1 MANQGQTPS
10 KTAVAGKAGKAG
22 KSANSAGDKTAA
34 FADASPI
41 LNGPYSEPALHYATA
56 ADGSLNYEDPR
67 EGRRI
72 FAPQTPQVPL
82 GRQPQGSLYDVNDF
96 ASQYREELVN
106 LLREQVSG
114 WRHAGYPDVTS
125 RVTRDLLS
133 DWFQNP
139 DRPAWKKLFFAQ
151 QEAVE
156 TAIWLNEV
164 AHKSNAGTHVLNIL
178 RQANETVEDVNSVLP
193 RIAFKMATG
202 TGKTVVMA
210 CLILYHY
217 LNRSQYRNDP
227 RYCDYFLLV
236 APGITI
242 RDRLNVLRVD
252 SQAGNDA
259 DATDYYRERQLVP
272 AAYAGLLLGL
282 NARLIITNYHA
293 LEPRLISGNKRS
305 PLDGKIGP
313 NGIKVE
319 VREDMSQVL
328 KRVLGP
334 FKPGRR
340 LVVINDEAHHCYLPR
355 AKGRDTEEENAATE
369 NERAAVWFSGLRA
382 IAQRWQVGSV
392 YDLSATP
399 YYLSGS
405 GWPAYSYFPW
415 VVSDFGL
422 IEAIEAGLVKIP
434 FLPVDDTSQEIDE
447 PKLRNLYEH
456 CKADLPKKGQRTQ
469 RKEDSKDDKRLG
481 AAAQHIEQP
490 PQLPPLLKTALEQ
503 FYRHYENYERGL
515 REQGERGKDLLSS
528 PPVFIVVCINTT
540 VSKEVYKLIAGY
552 ETFDDDG
559 KPFAVSGS
567 LPLFSNFNTVTAARH
582 YKPPTLLID
591 SDALEHSGQVNE
603 EFKRV
608 FAPEIEAFKRDYRL
622 SRPDKSVDALTESD
636 LLREVVNTVGRSGKL
651 GEHIRCVV
659 SVGMLTEGWDANTVT
674 HIVGIRA
681 FGSQLLCEQVA
692 GRALRRRQY
701 FLDPKTGK
709 FPPEYAHIIGVPFK
723 FFKGGS
729 SELPTPQDISYLK
742 AVPERASLAIEFPNL
757 VGYKIEMDSD
767 HIKANFA
774 TVPKFVLNMAD
785 LPTQTTMGT
794 AFSGDTVDLNTDP
807 DKLRDQE
814 VVYWVAKEVLS
825 RYYRDDKGRPLLEKF
840 TDVRRIAQ
848 QWYDHMIDVVGETDP
863 RYKRMVRHFAPAAV
877 VQSVYAGIEAAAM
890 EASIAGKGGDADGE
904 PVAHIIPLL
913 NRYNPQGSSGHV
925 RASTA
930 KPVYATHKSHVNL
943 VVADT
948 DSWEQIAAKTFEQMD
963 AVQSYVKNAF
973 LGFEVPYVDKQ
984 GTERKYLPDFLCRVK
999 TPDGELYN
1007 LIVEIT
1013 GFNKDK
1019 ELKRYFMKERWLPAV
1034 NAQLKEPF
1042 APQWHFV
1049 EITDIDRIKNDLVA
1063 AIERI
1068 STEVD
1073 DAAERFFWMHA
1084 QASSLEHVWGD
1095 EDDQLFDTLD

>member
-1 MANQGQTPS
+1 MANQAQVSGKGKGRDKQTQ
-10 KTAVAGKAGKAG
+10 
-22 KSANSAGDKTAA
+22 AA
-34 FADASPI
+34 ASPI
-41 LNGPYSEPALHYATA
+41 LNGPYSEPDFHYATA

-67 EGRRI
+67 KGRRI
-72 FAPQTPQVPL
+72 FAPQTPQVPI
-82 GRQPQGSLYDVNDF
+82 GKQPQGSIFDVNDF
-96 ASQYREELVN
+96 AAQYREQLVN
-106 LLREQVSG
+106 LLREQVAG
-114 WRHAGYPDVTS
+114 WRTAGYPDVTS
-125 RVTRDLLS
+125 RVTRDLLAF
-133 DWFQNP
+133 WFQNA

-164 AHKSNAGTHVLNIL
+164 AHKSNAGTHVLNEL
-178 RQANETVEDVNSVLP
+178 RLANETVEDPASVLP

-217 LNRSQYRNDP
+217 LNRSHYRNDP
-227 RYCDYFLLV
+227 RYADYFLLV

-252 SQAGNDA
+252 TQAANDV
-259 DATDYYRERQLVP
+259 DAADYYRERQLVP
-272 AAYAGLLLGL
+272 ADYAGLLAGL
-282 NARLIITNYHA
+282 NAKLVITNYHA

-305 PLDGKIGP
+305 PLDGKLGP
-313 NGIKVE
+313 NGEKVE
-319 VREDMSQVL
+319 VREDITQVL
-328 KRVLGP
+328 KRVLGS

-355 AKGRDTEEENAATE
+355 AKGRDTEEENSATE

-382 IAQRWQVGSV
+382 IAARWQVGSV

-399 YYLSGS
+399 YFLAGS

-434 FLPVDDTSQEIDE
+434 FLPVDDTSQELDE

-456 CKADLPKKGQRTQ
+456 CKDELPKKGQRTQ
-469 RKEDSKDDKRLG
+469 RKDDKKENKKD
-481 AAAQHIEQP
+481 ASIEQP
-490 PQLPPLLKTALEQ
+490 PQLPSLLKIALDQ
-503 FYRHYENYERGL
+503 FYRHYEAYERGL
-515 REQGERGKDLLSS
+515 REQGERSKDLLSS
-528 PPVFIVVCINTT
+528 PPVFIVVCSNTT
-540 VSKEVYKLIAGY
+540 VSKEVYKLVAGY
-552 ETFDDDG
+552 ETEGDDG
-559 KPFAVSGS
+559 KPFAVSGTLS
-567 LPLFSNFNTVTAARH
+567 LFSNYDPVTRARRN
-582 YKPPTLLID
+582 KPPTLLID
-591 SDALEHSGQVNE
+591 SDALEYSGQVND

-608 FAPEIEAFKRDYRL
+608 FAPEIDAFKRAYRL
-622 SRPDKSVDALTESD
+622 SRPDKSVDALADND
-636 LLREVVNTVGRSGKL
+636 LLREVVNTVGRPGKL

-729 SELPTPQDISYLK
+729 SELPTPQDISYLH
-742 AVPERASLAIEFPNL
+742 AMPERASLAIEFPNI
-757 VGYKIEMDSD
+757 VGYKIEHASEHVQADFS
-767 HIKANFA
+767 A
-774 TVPKFVLNMAD
+774 VPKFTVNMSE
-785 LPTQTTMGT
+785 LPAQTTLGT
-794 AFSGDTVDLNTDP
+794 AFSADTQELRNNP
-807 DKLRDQE
+807 DMLRDQE

-825 RYYRDDKGRPLLEKF
+825 RYYRDENGRPLLEKF
-840 TDVRRIAQ
+840 TDIRRIAQ
-848 QWYDHMIDVVGETDP
+848 QWYDARVDVMGETDP
-863 RYKRMVRHFAPAAV
+863 RFKRMVRYFPAEAV
-877 VQSVYAGIEAAAM
+877 VQSVYAGIEAAAI
-890 EASIAGKGGDADGE
+890 EQSVAGE
-904 PVAHIIPLL
+904 AHIIPLL
-913 NRYNPQGSSGHV
+913 NRYNPQGTSAHV

-930 KPVYATHKSHVNL
+930 KPVYPTKKSHVNL

-984 GTERKYLPDFLCRVK
+984 GTERKYLPDFLCRIK
-999 TPDGELYN
+999 TPDGELFN

-1013 GFNKDK
+1013 GFAKDK
-1019 ELKRYFMKERWLPAV
+1019 ELKRYFMQQRWLPAV
-1034 NAQLKEPF
+1034 NAQREKLGGLP
-1042 APQWHFV
+1042 WHFC
-1049 EITDIDRIKNDLVA
+1049 EITDIERIKNDLTA

-1068 STEVD
+1068 GAEVD
-1073 DAAERFFWMHA
+1073 DAAERQFWMRA
-1084 QASSLEHVWGD
+1084 QSSSLGTVWGED
-1095 EDDQLFDTLD
+1095 DDQLFVMKN

>member
-1 MANQGQTPS
+1 MAKQQQDS
-10 KTAVAGKAGKAG
+10 AKKAARAKPPG
-22 KSANSAGDKTAA
+22 AA
-34 FADASPI
+34 PSPI
-41 LNGPYSEPALHYATA
+41 LNGPYSEPAFHYATA
-56 ADGSLNYEDPR
+56 LDGSLDYEAPCK
-67 EGRRI
+67 GRRV
-72 FAPQTPQVPL
+72 FAPQTPQVPV
-82 GRQPQGSLYDVNDF
+82 GRQPQGSMFDVNDF
-96 ASQYREELVN
+96 ASQFRDELVN
-106 LLREQVSG
+106 LLREQIAM
-114 WRHAGYPDVTS
+114 WRGAGYPDVTS
-125 RVTRDLLS
+125 RVTRDLLEF
-133 DWFQNP
+133 WFRNP

-164 AHKSNAGTHVLNIL
+164 AHKSNAGTHVLNRL
-178 RQANETVEDVNSVLP
+178 RQANETVEDPASVLP

-227 RYCDYFLLV
+227 RYADYFLLV

-242 RDRLNVLRVD
+242 RDRLGVLRVD
-252 SQAGNDA
+252 STAGSDV

-272 AAYAGLLLGL
+272 VNYAGLLPGL
-282 NARLIITNYHA
+282 NAKLVITNYHA

-305 PLDGKIGP
+305 PTDGKLGP
-313 NGIKVE
+313 DGQRVE
-319 VREDMSQVL
+319 AREDISQVL

-340 LVVINDEAHHCYLPR
+340 LLVINDEAHHCYLPR
-355 AKGRDTEEENAATE
+355 AKGRDTEEENSATE

-382 IAQRWQVGSV
+382 IATRWRVGSV

-434 FLPVDDTSQEIDE
+434 FLPVDDTSQELDE

-456 CKADLPKKGQRTQ
+456 CKEGLPKKGQRTQ
-469 RKEDSKDDKRLG
+469 RSDDKKANKEDTL
-481 AAAQHIEQP
+481 IERP
-490 PQLPPLLKTALEQ
+490 PALPALLKTALEQ
-503 FYRHYENYERGL
+503 FYKHYEAYERGL
-515 REQGERGKDLLSS
+515 REQGERSKDLWSS
-528 PPVFIVVCINTT
+528 PPVFIVVCSNTT

-552 ETFDDDG
+552 ETFGDDG
-559 KPFAVSGS
+559 KPFAVSGT
-567 LPLFSNFNTVTAARH
+567 LPLFSNFDVVTGARRR
-582 YKPPTLLID
+582 KPPTLLID
-591 SDALEHSGQVNE
+591 SDALEHSGQVND

-608 FAPEIEAFKRDYRL
+608 FAPEIDAFKRDYRL

-636 LLREVVNTVGRSGKL
+636 LLREVVNTVGRPGKL

-729 SELPTPQDISYLK
+729 SELPPPQDISYLH
-742 AVPERASLAIEFPNL
+742 AMPERAELALSFPNI
-757 VGYKIEMDSD
+757 VGYKVETDADRVHADFSLC
-767 HIKANFA
+767 
-774 TVPKFVLNMAD
+774 PKFVVNMAD
-785 LPTQTTMGT
+785 LPALTTMGT
-794 AFSGDTVDLNTDP
+794 AFSADTVELRNDP
-807 DKLRDQE
+807 DQLRDQE

-825 RYYRDDKGRPLLEKF
+825 RYYRDDNGRPLLEKF
-840 TDVRRIAQ
+840 TDIRRITQ
-848 QWYDHMIDVVGETDP
+848 HWYERQIEVVGETDV
-863 RYKRMVRHFAPAAV
+863 RFKRMVRLFAPEAV
-877 VQSVYAGIEAAAM
+877 VQSVYAGIEAAAI
-890 EASIAGKGGDADGE
+890 EQHIAGA
-904 PVAHIIPLL
+904 AHIIPLL
-913 NRYNPQGSSGHV
+913 NRYNPQGSTAHV

-930 KPVYATHKSHVNL
+930 KPVYPTKKSHVNL

-948 DSWEQIAAKTFEQMD
+948 DSWEQIAAKTFEQLD

-973 LGFEVPYVDKQ
+973 LGFEIPYVDKQ
-984 GTERKYLPDFLCRVK
+984 GVERRYLPDFICKVK
-999 TPDGELYN
+999 TPDDELFY
-1007 LIVEIT
+1007 LIVEVT
-1013 GFNKDK
+1013 GFARDK
-1019 ELKRYFMKERWLPAV
+1019 ELKRYFTTERWLPAV
-1034 NAQLKEPF
+1034 NAQIKAPF
-1042 APQWHFV
+1042 APRWHFV
-1049 EITDIDRIKNDLVA
+1049 EITDIARIKNDLVA

-1068 STEVD
+1068 SAEVD
-1073 DAAERFFWMHA
+1073 DAAERLFWMHV
-1084 QASSLEHVWGD
+1084 QMSSLEHVWGD
-1095 EDDQLFDTLD
+1095 EDDQLFYTLDGP